1 MQPHFETLQTI
12 VALVGFRE
20 ATVTVDEEHRKI
32 SVVIDDEVA
41 HANLSSLIASFD
53 HLFNLVLRKAELPT
67 FVVDVN
73 FYRKERER
81 LIGELAR
88 AAAHKA
94 MMTKVDV
101 ELPSMN
107 SYERRLVHVEITTH
121 PELRTES
128 IGTGK
133 ERRVVIKHI
142 SE

>member
-1 MQPHFETLQTI
+1 MQPHFESLQKI
-12 VALVGFRE
+12 VSLIGFRD
-20 ATVTVDEEHRKI
+20 ASVTVDEERRRV

-41 HANLSSLIASFD
+41 HANLSTIIASLD
-53 HLFNLVLRKAELPT
+53 HLFNLVLRRADLPT

-94 MMTKVDV
+94 VITKTDV
-101 ELPSMN
+101 ELPPMN
-107 SYERRLVHVEITTH
+107 SYERRLVHMEITTH

-128 IGTGK
+128 VGDGK
-133 ERRVVIKHI
+133 ERRVVIKRI
-142 SE
+142 EG